1 MSSCVS
7 HLLLCFVSGFV
18 PGVEAAPGIFWQ
30 SVLWKLLGCL
40 HDAFTMS
47 NLCCLLLVLQD
58 DWRYYPKLSSNFSI
72 RKKACWSCKA
82 SASICS
88 SSCHSSSPPP
98 VPRMVQ
104 MNPEGRKQILHS
116 CWQKMRTLF
125 PRFLPQFYWCLDFK
139 PRNNW
144 CLTLMHMGSRLGDSV
159 VLKTVSHPLLF
170 FFCMLLS

>member
-1 MSSCVS
+1 MVWEDIEFWLIWFIASSTKLQKLVLKGKISWVMSSCVS
-7 HLLLCFVSGFV
+7 HLLLCFCLCSFV
-18 PGVEAAPGIFWQ
+18 LGVEVAPGIFWQ

-40 HDAFTMS
+40 HDAFIMS
-47 NLCCLLLVLQD
+47 NLCCLLLMLQD
-58 DWRYYPKLSSNFSI
+58 DWRYYPKLFSNFTI

-98 VPRMVQ
+98 VPRMVH

-125 PRFLPQFYWCLDFK
+125 PRFLPQFYWC
-139 PRNNW
+139 
-144 CLTLMHMGSRLGDSV
+144 
-159 VLKTVSHPLLF
+159 
-170 FFCMLLS
+170 